1 MTKKETT
8 LNIPK
13 GIHLRVA
20 GSLAKKAGEFN
31 CDVFIEY
38 NDLTVNCK
46 SVMSVAVLGVMEG
59 DKLKISAEGKD
70 ESKAVLSLLAF
81 LENDSDNKTDE
92 EIFKKYIVGASW
104 MDTEG
109 NIYIVSGFHQEWV
122 ERNSYLLNN
131 LKTVQDVIEKLNWIN
146 IMIYKDKT
154 IEFHVKDLSDSVL
167 KRIQNFLL
175 KRWEE
180 WISGHIFTSQEDSLY
195 VKVEKTIFDK
205 YKGELKKMI
214 DENKLTTQYYN

>member
-20 GSLAKKAGEFN
+20 GSLAKKASEFD
-31 CDVFIEY
+31 CEVFIEY
-38 NDLTVNCK
+38 KDLTVNCK

-59 DKLKISAEGKD
+59 DILKISAEGKD
-70 ESKAVLSLLAF
+70 ESKAVLSLLSF

-92 EIFKKYIVGASW
+92 EIFNKYIVGASW

-122 ERNSYLLNN
+122 EKNSNLLNN
-131 LKTVQDVIEKLNWIN
+131 LKTVKDVIEKLDWIN

-167 KRIQNFLL
+167 KRIQHFLD
-175 KRWEE
+175 KRLEE
-180 WISGHIFTSQEDSLY
+180 WSSGHIFTSQEDSLY
-195 VKVEKTIFDK
+195 VKVEKALFDT
-205 YKGELKKMI
+205 YNGDIIKML